1 MRIDPDIHATPCAV
15 ADMGCETGVL
25 TAARCAVAYARGIVA
40 DYGPLHQDLIQSPAT
55 LSHRRR
61 TDAPISIW
69 HHGDMTRMDVA
80 FEARR
85 HVRFLIGPR
94 SRLATNMIEPG
105 RSETDKAAARILDAV
120 DVHMAGLDDRCVAT
134 DELEAHIALL
144 EGIEAHVRSSRDL
157 PPDSDRLKHDFG
169 DVEAATPW
177 SPLRARTWTSW
188 EYPGREM
195 LTAAERRVWTR
206 PPMVAMATSVG
217 KADSGPGSKAIPLL
231 VLRIDALRAPA
242 LPQSD
247 PVGDMRRVLALD
259 PPPPGRRI
267 RR

>member
-1 MRIDPDIHATPCAV
+1 MKVDPDIHATPCAV

-25 TAARCAVAYARGIVA
+25 APARKAVAYGREIVA
-40 DYGPLHQDLIQSPAT
+40 AYGPQAEHVIQSPAT
-55 LSHRRR
+55 LSHRRMSN
-61 TDAPISIW
+61 APVTIW

-80 FEARR
+80 FEDRR

-105 RSETDKAAARILDAV
+105 RTEPDKAAARILDAV
-120 DVHMAGLDDRCVAT
+120 DVHMAGLAERRVAKN
-134 DELEAHIALL
+134 ELEAHIALL

-157 PPDSDRLKHDFG
+157 PPDSDRLRHDFG

-195 LTAAERRVWTR
+195 LTAAERRIWTR
-206 PPMVAMATSVG
+206 PPTVAMETSVG
-217 KADSGPGSKAIPLL
+217 RAESGPGSKAIPLL

-242 LPQSD
+242 LPQGD
-247 PVGDMRRVLALD
+247 PVGDMRRILGLD
-259 PPPPGRRI
+259 PKPPMTRKRR
-267 RR
+267 